1 MQTEV
6 STDSL
11 DDSTRRLLGDGVVFR
26 IAYNTRFQTHSH
38 KTVGSNKL
46 LRHNRLQV
54 KDNVRKHMK
63 YYIFSSYSNMFVAQP
78 LDSLD

>member
-26 IAYNTRFQTHSH
+26 IAYNTVLQTHSNQ
-38 KTVGSNKL
+38 TVGSNTLFGHNALQTNENVIQYTLYGVL
-46 LRHNRLQV
+46 L
-54 KDNVRKHMK
+54 
-63 YYIFSSYSNMFVAQP
+63 
-78 LDSLD
+78 

>member
-26 IAYNTRFQTHSH
+26 IACNTVFQTHSNN
-38 KTVGSNKL
+38 TVGSNTL
-46 LRHNRLQV
+46 FGHNILQIN
-54 KDNVRKHMK
+54 KNVT
-63 YYIFSSYSNMFVAQP
+63 Q
-78 LDSLD
+78 

>member
-26 IAYNTRFQTHSH
+26 IAYNTVFRTHSN
-38 KTVGSNKL
+38 KTVGSNTLFGHNALQTNENVIQYALYGVL
-46 LRHNRLQV
+46 L
-54 KDNVRKHMK
+54 
-63 YYIFSSYSNMFVAQP
+63 
-78 LDSLD
+78 